1 MEKIE
6 KLFGSRNEVKGNC
19 FQCNEPGHF
28 AKDCTKRAR
37 SPSPKPQTRSSSSE
51 KRNVRVTRILNQGGA
66 LSVPVGINGT
76 LTHAIIDTGADATII
91 SKEVAKKAG
100 LVPDKSE
107 SFRLLNATNGSELD
121 AVGAVTATIQ
131 LAKRPYKWDFVVAP
145 IRDPVLLGMDFMKAI
160 NATIHTGRGTVI
172 VNDDAI
178 ISGILTQENEEPYAC
193 GIVQAH
199 NGVTEQ
205 IMIGRV
211 EGPVPN
217 EQVVIG
223 NTALP
228 KDGQVYVG
236 LLGKPPDAEVR
247 EDESEAIY
255 KETNFFQEHRMETDI
270 RSDSCDMAPG
280 SVKKLCNLHSFGNRY
295 APGDPVHIPKLRPA
309 RSKPLEL
316 QRLWCYPSMLTKQ
329 QGPVCYEVGTN
340 GKTMMTIHHDHL
352 KPFKPDSRQ
361 GWDNRFR
368 RELFFDTA
376 LLPVKEVEQDIF
388 LVVDRTQILS
398 SGDSNSSALA
408 SSGNW
413 NQRAKLDLE
422 DTGQQHTR
430 IVNEQFGL
438 DL

>member
-19 FQCNEPGHF
+19 FQSNEPGHF
-28 AKDCTKRAR
+28 AKDCTKIAR
-37 SPSPKPQTRSSSSE
+37 SPSPKPQTRNSSSE

-107 SFRLLNATNGSELD
+107 SFRLLNATNGSELN

-193 GIVQAH
+193 GIVQAQ

-223 NTALP
+223 NTTLP

-236 LLGKPPDAEVR
+236 LLGKPPDA
-247 EDESEAIY
+247 
-255 KETNFFQEHRMETDI
+255 
-270 RSDSCDMAPG
+270 
-280 SVKKLCNLHSFGNRY
+280 
-295 APGDPVHIPKLRPA
+295 
-309 RSKPLEL
+309 
-316 QRLWCYPSMLTKQ
+316 
-329 QGPVCYEVGTN
+329 
-340 GKTMMTIHHDHL
+340 
-352 KPFKPDSRQ
+352 
-361 GWDNRFR
+361 
-368 RELFFDTA
+368 
-376 LLPVKEVEQDIF
+376 
-388 LVVDRTQILS
+388 
-398 SGDSNSSALA
+398 
-408 SSGNW
+408 
-413 NQRAKLDLE
+413 
-422 DTGQQHTR
+422 
-430 IVNEQFGL
+430 
-438 DL
+438 

>member
-1 MEKIE
+1 
-6 KLFGSRNEVKGNC
+6 
-19 FQCNEPGHF
+19 
-28 AKDCTKRAR
+28 
-37 SPSPKPQTRSSSSE
+37 
-51 KRNVRVTRILNQGGA
+51 
-66 LSVPVGINGT
+66 VGINGT
-76 LTHAIIDTGADATII
+76 LTHAIIDTGTDATII

-193 GIVQAH
+193 GIVQAQ

-255 KETNFFQEHRMETDI
+255 KEANFFQEHRMETDI

-280 SVKKLCNLHSFGNRY
+280 SVKKLYNLHSFGNRY
-295 APGDPVHIPKLRPA
+295 APGDLVYIPKLRPA

-316 QRLWCYPSMLTKQ
+316 QRLRCYPFMLTKQ

-368 RELFFDTA
+368 RELSFDTA

-388 LVVDRTQILS
+388 LMVDRTQILS
-398 SGDSNSSALA
+398 SGD
-408 SSGNW
+408 
-413 NQRAKLDLE
+413 
-422 DTGQQHTR
+422 
-430 IVNEQFGL
+430 
-438 DL
+438 